1 MNINP
6 CTFYQPQ
13 THSELHRKITVISL
27 AIDLT
32 LILLMRLLTLFFTN
46 GHKQRV
52 DDILR
57 NKVIPKDVIQVEN
70 IINTDLS
77 EQTGMHLSDQ
87 SNQKL
92 QSQKS

>member
-13 THSELHRKITVISL
+13 NHSELHRKITAISL
-27 AIDLT
+27 TIDLT

-57 NKVIPKDVIQVEN
+57 NKVIPKDVMQVEN